1 MPGKN
6 RFYPHLLPDD
16 IELWE
21 RFLDAK
27 PHMFST
33 YDYDVRVG
41 LGRDPGA
48 TSPENIRSMSI
59 DLSQRRIDA
68 IGYTDSHLTIIEITL
83 SAGLRAIGQLI
94 AYPHLFKASFD
105 TIVPI
110 DVLLVAGE
118 IQTDMR
124 CVFDH
129 LKIPYLLYPK

>member
-6 RFYPHLLPDD
+6 RNYPHLLQPD

-21 RFLDAK
+21 RFLDANPDK
-27 PHMFST
+27 FSH

-48 TSPENIRSMSI
+48 ASPENIRRMSI

-83 SAGLRAIGQLI
+83 SAGLRAIGQLL
-94 AYPHLFKASFD
+94 AYPLLYREAYKP
-105 TIVPI
+105 TLPI
-110 DVLLVAGE
+110 KLLLVASQ
-118 IQTDMR
+118 IQTDMQS
-124 CVFDH
+124 VFDH
-129 LKIPYLLYPK
+129 QKIPYLTYPE